1 MREPSFEGIKQI
13 QADLQ
18 TQYMRGNI
26 ASQRLGI
33 SPLLLS
39 RITGTIFVKQSSN
52 GLQQDEVTHN
62 IGFNLKFT
70 KKNAEVCIYIFYF
83 FLIKQFLFFFLIL
96 DSWLYSESRRRSLVL
111 QSQSSR
117 FNS

>member
-1 MREPSFEGIKQI
+1 
-13 QADLQ
+13 
-18 TQYMRGNI
+18 MRGNI

-70 KKNAEVCIYIFYF
+70 KKNAEVCIYIYIHMYIFYF
-83 FLIKQFLFFFLIL
+83 SLI
-96 DSWLYSESRRRSLVL
+96 
-111 QSQSSR
+111 
-117 FNS
+117 

>member
-1 MREPSFEGIKQI
+1 
-13 QADLQ
+13 
-18 TQYMRGNI
+18 MRGNI

-70 KKNAEVCIYIFYF
+70 KKNAEVCIYIYICIYSI
-83 FLIKQFLFFFLIL
+83 FL
-96 DSWLYSESRRRSLVL
+96 
-111 QSQSSR
+111 
-117 FNS
+117 

>member
-1 MREPSFEGIKQI
+1 
-13 QADLQ
+13 
-18 TQYMRGNI
+18 MRGNI

-70 KKNAEVCIYIFYF
+70 KKNAEVCIYIYTYVY
-83 FLIKQFLFFFLIL
+83 ILFFFNITIFIFFHNFRFLVILEKQKMVLGFTVPKFLI
-96 DSWLYSESRRRSLVL
+96 
-111 QSQSSR
+111 
-117 FNS
+117 